1 MSTTNRQFSLAL
13 ESLVELKAENTTPPS
28 KPMPA
33 APTLSQVLAEIGPL
47 PREALFLGVASDGL
61 PVLLNLHD
69 PVPGP
74 MLITSDAGAG
84 KTSFLQTI
92 ARSVTQTHGSKDVQF
107 GIITDHPDEW
117 DGMEETPHRVGL
129 FSANHN
135 NAQELLSSL
144 ALWARAGKA
153 AKQSILL
160 LIDDL
165 EAIAK
170 LDFDAL
176 QNLRWLLLRGPSRRV
191 WPIVTMNAGR
201 YGQVLSWIPNFRV
214 RVFGR
219 IGNQRVAAAL
229 GGDHT
234 SALDTLEAGIR
245 FSLRENGS
253 WLRFW
258 LPSC

>member
-1 MSTTNRQFSLAL
+1 MPTINRQFSLAL
-13 ESLVELKAENTTPPS
+13 ESLTELKTEGTASPS

-33 APTLSQVLAEIGPL
+33 APTLNQVLAEIGPL

-69 PVPGP
+69 PIPGP
-74 MLITSDAGAG
+74 MLITSDAGTG

-92 ARSVTQTHGSKDVQF
+92 VRSLTQTHQSRDIQF

-117 DGMEETPHRVGL
+117 DGMEVTPHRVGI
-129 FSANHN
+129 FSANRN
-135 NAQELLSSL
+135 TAQELLSSL
-144 ALWARAGKA
+144 TSWAHASRV

-176 QNLRWLLLRGPSRRV
+176 QNLRWLLLRGPSRRI
-191 WPIVTMNAGR
+191 WPIVTTNAGR
-201 YGQVLSWIPNFRV
+201 YGQVLSWIPNFRA
-214 RVFGR
+214 RIFGR
-219 IGNQRVAAAL
+219 IGNGRVAAAL
-229 GGDHT
+229 GGDNE
-234 SALDTLEAGIR
+234 SALDTLEAGIQ

>member
-13 ESLVELKAENTTPPS
+13 EALTELKVETTSPLPAPVPVTPP
-28 KPMPA
+28 
-33 APTLSQVLAEIGPL
+33 LNQILAEIGPL

-74 MLITSDAGAG
+74 ILITSDAGAG

-92 ARSVTQTHGSKDVQF
+92 VQSVIQTHKSSDVQF

-117 DGMEETPHRVGL
+117 DGIEETPHRVGI
-129 FSANHN
+129 FSASHN
-135 NAQELLSSL
+135 NAQDFLVSL
-144 ALWARAGKA
+144 AAWAHASRS

-160 LIDDL
+160 LIDGL

-201 YGQVLSWIPNFRV
+201 YGQVLSWIPNFRA
-214 RVFGR
+214 RIFGR
-219 IGNQRVAAAL
+219 IGDGRVAAAL
-229 GGDHT
+229 GGDNA
-234 SALDTLEAGIR
+234 SALDTLETGAQ